1 MMKFTPRRRAYT
13 IYALLSFFLSILI
26 CLPQLS
32 FGQVA
37 PKKVT
42 GIVVGEDNKP
52 LPGATVTNL
61 RTRGGTNT
69 DTDGAFSINAE
80 EGDKLEAT
88 YIGLSSQ
95 TITFS
100 GQASLKF
107 TLAGDN
113 KGQLEEVLVS
123 TGYNTIKKK
132 NFTGAATTLS
142 AKELERAGVPDI
154 SRMLEGQFAGVSLQN
169 VSGTFGAAP
178 KLRIRGATSLSG
190 DNKPLWVVDGI
201 ILEDVVNI
209 SNEALSTGDM
219 STLLGSSVAG
229 LNPDD
234 IQDITILRDAA
245 ATALYGARAMNGVV
259 VVSTKKGR
267 PTAGQA
273 KISYSGNYS
282 MYIKPNYSQFDVMN
296 SADQMAVLVEMMNKG
311 YYEMPGM
318 INGSSGGPIAK
329 MYSQLYNYDS
339 VTNTYALK
347 NTPEERNAFLQK
359 YANANTDWFDALFKN
374 SFIQEHSVSVTSGT
388 DRTQSYASVS
398 YLKDDG
404 VTIGNNVERITGN
417 YRLNF
422 KMGKKISVELL
433 SNGSIRNQRA
443 PGTRNTEADVVYGSN
458 FRNFD
463 INPYNYALKT
473 SRILTPYDESGNLEY
488 FRLNYAP
495 FNIINELNSN
505 YLKLNLIE
513 YKVQGKVE
521 YKILPQLTYSA
532 IGSYRFTKSE
542 GQVHILESSNLVKAY
557 KAASDP
563 TVVDNNPFLYT
574 NPDAP
579 YAYPMVVLPNGGF
592 YNVTTNTLTNTYFRQ
607 ELNYTRDFGVDHHI
621 NIFGA
626 MEARNAKRQYQFF
639 DGVGYQYENGGLVN
653 PYYMYFKQAGENIK
667 PYFGMNTGVDR
678 YLAYF
683 IQGQYS
689 YKDRYTLMPTVRYDG
704 SNKMGRSK
712 TARWLPTWSVS
723 ANWNIQNEDFWIQ
736 NEILNSAVLRGSYG
750 LVANIG
756 SATNSAA
763 TFYNQISR
771 RPFVKD
777 QETQIYISS
786 LENDV
791 LTWEKSNDLNIGL
804 ELGFLKG
811 NRILFVADYYKRKIR
826 DLIGSTNT
834 SGVGGQFTKVGNYG
848 TMEANGLE
856 LTLNAR
862 VIQSENF
869 SWTSRLNVAFNKSK
883 ITRLDNRP
891 QVWTA
896 INATGGA
903 VEGYPQRGLFSIKF
917 AGLNPNYGY
926 PTFIHPADASITT
939 TQISFQG
946 TDLTNL
952 VYNGPIDPTTA
963 GGWYNQFR
971 YKDFTISGLF
981 KVAFGSVVRKSPTIS
996 ATYNDM
1002 AAMSNDIINR
1012 WVLPGDE
1019 AYTNVPA
1026 ILDVLSLRQVVT
1038 NTGTAVDAR
1047 YPYNA
1052 YNYSD
1057 VRVAKGDYIKLSNIT
1072 LGYNLPKNICQRL
1085 GVGNASLAVVTN
1097 NIAILYADKNLNGQ
1111 DPEFISS
1118 GGVALPVSRQVTVSL
1133 KLGL

>member
-1 MMKFTPRRRAYT
+1 MMKFTPWKRA
-13 IYALLSFFLSILI
+13 LSICAMLGFLIFLSIS
-26 CLPQLS
+26 PQSVIAQTPAKLVK
-32 FGQVA
+32 G
-37 PKKVT
+37 T
-42 GIVVGEDNKP
+42 VVGEDDKP
-52 LPGATVTNL
+52 LPGATITNL
-61 RTRGGTNT
+61 STEAGTNT
-69 DTDGAFSINAE
+69 DADGNFSINAE
-80 EGDKLEAT
+80 EGDKLRAT
-88 YIGLSSQ
+88 YVGLTSQ
-95 TITFS
+95 MLTYS
-100 GQASLKF
+100 GQTSLKF
-107 TLAGDN
+107 VLTGAEG
-113 KGQLEEVLVS
+113 GQLEEVMVS
-123 TGYNTIKKK
+123 TGYNSIRKK

-142 AKELERAGVPDI
+142 AKDLERAGVPDV

-190 DNKPLWVVDGI
+190 DNKPLWVIDGI

-234 IQDITILRDAA
+234 IADITILRDAA

-282 MYIKPNYSQFDVMN
+282 MYIKPNYSQFDIMN
-296 SADQMAVLVEMMNKG
+296 SGDQMAVLVEMMNKG

-318 INGSSGGPIAK
+318 INGASGGPIAK

-339 VTNTYALK
+339 VSNTYALR

-359 YANANTDWFDALFKN
+359 YANANTDWFDVLFKN

-404 VTIGNNVERITGN
+404 VTLGNNVERFTGN

-513 YKVQGKVE
+513 YRVQGKVD

-542 GQVHILESSNLVKAY
+542 GQVHILENSNLVKSY

-563 TVVDNNPFLYT
+563 TVVDNNPFLYSD
-574 NPDAP
+574 PDAP
-579 YAYPMVVLPNGGF
+579 YTYPMVVLPNGGF

-607 ELNYTRDFGVDHHI
+607 DLNYTQDFNEDHHMTL
-621 NIFGA
+621 FGA
-626 MEARNAKRQYQFF
+626 MEVRNAQRQYQFF

-667 PYFGMNTGVDR
+667 PYFGMNTGTDR

-683 IQGQYS
+683 LQGQYA
-689 YKDRYTLMPTVRYDG
+689 YKDRYTIMPTVRYDG
-704 SNKMGRSK
+704 SNKMGRSR
-712 TARWLPTWSVS
+712 TARWLPTWSIS
-723 ANWNIQNEDFWIQ
+723 ANWNINNENFWIQ
-736 NEILNSAVLRGSYG
+736 NEVLNSAVLRGSYG

-756 SATNSAA
+756 SATNSAV

-777 QETQIYISS
+777 QETQIFISS

-811 NRILFVADYYKRKIR
+811 NRILLVADYYKRSIR
-826 DLIGSTNT
+826 DLIGATNT

-862 VIQSENF
+862 VIQSEDF
-869 SWTSRLNVAFNKSK
+869 GWTSRFNVAFNKSK
-883 ITRLDNRP
+883 IVRLDNRP
-891 QVWTA
+891 QVWAA
-896 INATGGA
+896 INANGGA

-926 PTFIHPADASITT
+926 PTFINPADANITT

-946 TDLTNL
+946 TVLDNL
-952 VYNGPIDPTTA
+952 VYNGPIDPITA

-971 YKDFTISGLF
+971 FKDFTISGLF
-981 KVAFGSVVRKSPTIS
+981 KAAFGSVVRKSPTIS

-1002 AAMSNDIINR
+1002 SAMSNDIINR
-1012 WVLPGDE
+1012 WVLPGDQ
-1019 AYTNVPA
+1019 AYTNVPS
-1026 ILDVLSLRQVVT
+1026 ILDVLSLRQVVS

-1072 LGYNLPKNICQRL
+1072 VGYNLPKNTCQRL
-1085 GVGNASLAVVTN
+1085 GVSNASLAVVAN
-1097 NIAILYADKNLNGQ
+1097 NIAVLHSDKNLNGQ